1 MAARRFKRF
10 WRVGSA
16 VLLLGITGPAIA
28 QGYIGAGAGITSAD
42 FCDDIAGSGLSCDD
56 EDTGLKI
63 FGGYKFTPNFA
74 VEGAWIDLG
83 EASITVGVN
92 TATVEVDGFQVAAV
106 GILPINPQWSVFGKL
121 GAFMW
126 DASVNSNIPGATG
139 SDDGTD
145 IMFGFGGMWN
155 ITPQFGLRA
164 EWERFDIDSNDV
176 DFLSVGIQFN
186 F

>member
-1 MAARRFKRF
+1 MAARYFGRLCLA
-10 WRVGSA
+10 GSA
-16 VLLLGITGPAIA
+16 ALLLGITGSAVA
-28 QGYIGAGAGITSAD
+28 QGYIGAGAGITTSD
-42 FCDDIAGSGLSCDD
+42 LCNEISGPGVSCDD

-63 FGGYKFTPNFA
+63 FGGFKFTPNIA

-83 EASITVGVN
+83 EVSASGPGGS
-92 TATVEVDGFQVAAV
+92 ATVEADGFQIAAV
-106 GILPINPQWSVFGKL
+106 GILPINPQWSLFGKV

-126 DASVNSNIPGATG
+126 DASATASSGASA

-164 EWERFDIDSNDV
+164 EWERFDVDSEDV

>member
-1 MAARRFKRF
+1 MAAKRF
-10 WRVGSA
+10 ERLWLAGLAA
-16 VLLLGITGPAIA
+16 VLLGITGPVMA
-28 QGYIGAGAGITSAD
+28 QGYVGAGAGITTSD
-42 FCDDIAGSGLSCDD
+42 LCNGISGPGVNCDD

-63 FGGYKFTPNFA
+63 FGGFKFSPNFA

-83 EASITVGVN
+83 EVSASGPGGSA
-92 TATVEVDGFQVAAV
+92 TAEADGFQLAAV
-106 GILPINPQWSVFGKL
+106 GMIPFNPQWSIFGKL

-126 DASVNSNIPGATG
+126 DASVNSNVPGANA

-145 IMFGFGGMWN
+145 IMFGVGAMWN
-155 ITPQFGLRA
+155 FAERLGLRA
-164 EWERFDIDSNDV
+164 EWERFDVDDEDV

>member
-1 MAARRFKRF
+1 MAARYFGRI
-10 WRVGSA
+10 WLA
-16 VLLLGITGPAIA
+16 AAAALLLGISGPVIA
-28 QGYIGAGAGITSAD
+28 QGYIGAGAGITTSD
-42 FCDDIAGSGLSCDD
+42 LWNDISGPGVNCDD

-63 FGGYKFTPNFA
+63 FGGYKFTPNLA

-83 EASITVGVN
+83 EVSASGFGG
-92 TATVEVDGFQVAAV
+92 TATAEADGFQIAAV
-106 GILPINPQWSVFGKL
+106 GMFPINPQWSLFGKV

-126 DASVNSNIPGATG
+126 DASVTTNSGFSA

-155 ITPQFGLRA
+155 FAPQFGLRA
-164 EWERFDIDSNDV
+164 EWERFDVDDEDI
-176 DFLSVGIQFN
+176 DFLSIGVQFN